1 MTTSAFVT
9 VNFDSLREALQAA
22 GYRVEPVAGAGGEVV
37 SLRSS
42 TGGLA
47 FDVYPGNRFA
57 GDAGFADIL
66 FAAALQVPGGL
77 PLEVVN
83 RWNATRRF
91 GRLHLAQAGATVLML
106 NMDVLVAGG
115 VTIAHLRSQIEIWDT
130 LAQDLVAFLRDEL
143 RRLPTANGADGGAP
157 SGAMAASVPVAM
169 S

>member
-1 MTTSAFVT
+1 MTDAAFVT
-9 VNFDSLREALQAA
+9 VNFDSLREALQSA
-22 GYRVEPVAGAGGEVV
+22 GYRVEPVAGADGEVV

-57 GDAGFADIL
+57 NDGGFADIL
-66 FAAALQVPGGL
+66 FSAALQAQGGA

-91 GRLHLAQAGATVLML
+91 GRLHLAQAGATFLML

-115 VTIAHLRSQIEIWDT
+115 VTTAYLRSQIEIWDT
-130 LAQDLVAFLRDEL
+130 LAQDLVGFLRDEM
-143 RRLPTANGADGGAP
+143 RRLAAESTQ
-157 SGAMAASVPVAM
+157 SGATAATFPAAVS
-169 S
+169 